1 MLLSLLL
8 SFEWLI
14 SYYCLHCAQ
23 TNTFQGV
30 IAKSGN
36 ETYAIYLYADGL
48 MQWTSGSDGTNG
60 FGGYS
65 ASVGYTITNG
75 SCLSYH
81 LYYKNLIFL
90 PGSDTCSIIYINV
103 GVNGQMLVFLEC
115 LCLLLMGLTLCLVI
129 TNVVIIN

>member
-1 MLLSLLL
+1 MLLSLLF
-8 SFEWLI
+8 SFDWLI
-14 SYYCLHCAQ
+14 SYYCLSCAQ

-90 PGSDTCSIIYINV
+90 PGSDTCSIIYINSRSNV
-103 GVNGQMLVFLEC
+103 GVPGMFVFALDGTDPVFGNYQRC
-115 LCLLLMGLTLCLVI
+115 YY
-129 TNVVIIN
+129 